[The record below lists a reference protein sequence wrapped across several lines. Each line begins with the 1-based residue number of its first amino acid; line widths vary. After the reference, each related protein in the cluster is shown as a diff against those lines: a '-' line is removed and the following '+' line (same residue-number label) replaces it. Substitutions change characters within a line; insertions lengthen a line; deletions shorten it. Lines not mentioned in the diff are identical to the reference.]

1 MSQTPILAVK
11 GLVKRFQ
18 VGGSLFS
25 RPAIVHAVEDVAF
38 SARLGWSANPVA
50 ASRPL
55 LAVFCV

>member
-25 RPAIVHAVEDVAF
+25 RPATVHAVEDVAF
-38 SARLGWSANPVA
+38 SVPAQGSLGLVGESG
-50 ASRPL
+50 
-55 LAVFCV
+55 CG